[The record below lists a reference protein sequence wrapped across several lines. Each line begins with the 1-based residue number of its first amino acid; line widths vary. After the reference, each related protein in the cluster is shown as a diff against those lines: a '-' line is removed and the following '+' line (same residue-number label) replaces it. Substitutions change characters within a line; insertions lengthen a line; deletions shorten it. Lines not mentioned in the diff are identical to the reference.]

1 MVNSWFETPRFP
13 VGTEQRITKRT
24 TEKGKY
30 VLWLVDKAHA
40 LLAVKLFKVKM
51 NVNWADSALAGEDQF
66 YELRKCHPAHTLRA
80 GKAVC
85 SAWGSLVTY
94 SSVDTFFLAEG
105 CHW

>member
-51 NVNWADSALAGEDQF
+51 NVN
-66 YELRKCHPAHTLRA
+66 
-80 GKAVC
+80 
-85 SAWGSLVTY
+85 
-94 SSVDTFFLAEG
+94 
-105 CHW
+105 